1 MKRKVH
7 NIIGTFFGAIGILV
21 FIMNYISA
29 SNKVDMQQGGG
40 FSWWNYMILAFGLV
54 MVTLSLVPRESIRF
68 VTPMK
73 TTILRL
79 DTINKGFQ
87 LIVLILIS
95 TISALDSHENQ
106 HLFTL
111 IMLTGLMGIKY
122 RLFAKRGLTI
132 FIIYI
137 AAVIEFAAFRDNM
150 IMRGLYVL
158 VFGAFFFGI
167 ALIMFY
173 DELGRYLALTK
184 KYHTRLVEVEGKLD
198 KLQGETLDPDQM
210 GFTPREREV
219 LKTLCETRGS
229 NQDIAQ
235 TLGIK
240 EQTVKTHIKNIFDK
254 AGVDDRHQ
262 LVDLFKNAFLTDS
275 E

>member
-1 MKRKVH
+1 MKQKVH

-29 SNKVDMQQGGG
+29 TNEVDMQLGGG

-54 MVTLSLVPRESIRF
+54 MITLSLIPRESIRF

-79 DTINKGFQ
+79 DTINKVFQ
-87 LIVLILIS
+87 LAVLILLS

-106 HLFTL
+106 HLFSL

-122 RLFAKRGLTI
+122 RLFANRGLTI
-132 FIIYI
+132 FIIYM
-137 AAVIEFAAFRDNM
+137 AAIIEYSAFSENR
-150 IMRGLYVL
+150 IMRGVFVL
-158 VFGAFFFGI
+158 IFGAFFFGI

-173 DELGRYLALTK
+173 DELSRYLALTK
-184 KYHTRLVEVEGKLD
+184 KYHTRLIEVESKLD

-210 GFTPREREV
+210 GFTPREKEV
-219 LKTLCETRGS
+219 LQSLCKTRGS
-229 NQDIAQ
+229 NQEIADM
-235 TLGIK
+235 LGIK

-275 E
+275 Q